1 MPRPFW
7 RGAVTFGMVT
17 IPIRLYL
24 ATESKDVS
32 FHLLHRR
39 CSNRIKQQ
47 RYCPTCDEVVEA
59 KDLVRGYAFTDDQH
73 IIVED
78 ADLESIPVASTRSIA
93 INEFV
98 QLSDIDPLYYER
110 SYYVEPE
117 PVAARSYALL
127 MHALQETNRVALAKV
142 ALRQKEQLCCLRPQ
156 GKGLVM
162 ETMYYPD
169 EVRSAAELALP
180 GDDVQPT
187 PVELQMARTLVE
199 MLAAP
204 FQPQNYRDGYREALL
219 EIIERKAQGAA
230 LTRPQAAPAKITD
243 LMEALK
249 ASLEAAK
256 KERGAPAAAGV
267 PARGPRRARKA
278 S

>member
-7 RGAVTFGMVT
+7 RGAVTFGMVI

-39 CSNRIKQQ
+39 CSTRIKQQ
-47 RYCPTCDEVVEA
+47 RYCPNCDEVVEA
-59 KDLVRGYAFTDDQH
+59 KELVRGFEYGEDQH
-73 IIVED
+73 VIIDD
-78 ADLESIPVASTRSIA
+78 ADLESIPVSSTRSIA

-98 QLSDIDPLYYER
+98 QLTDIDPLYYER

-127 MHALQETNRVALAKV
+127 MRALQETNRVALAKV

-169 EVRSAAELALP
+169 EVRSTAELALP
-180 GDDVQPT
+180 GEEVQPT
-187 PVELQMARTLVE
+187 AVELQMARTLVE

-204 FQPQNYRDGYREALL
+204 FQPGNYRDGYREALL
-219 EIIERKAQGAA
+219 EIIERKGQGAT
-230 LTRPQAAPAKITD
+230 LTRPETAPAKITD

-256 KERGAPAAAGV
+256 RERGAPAAAET
-267 PARGPRRARKA
+267 PARGARRARKA